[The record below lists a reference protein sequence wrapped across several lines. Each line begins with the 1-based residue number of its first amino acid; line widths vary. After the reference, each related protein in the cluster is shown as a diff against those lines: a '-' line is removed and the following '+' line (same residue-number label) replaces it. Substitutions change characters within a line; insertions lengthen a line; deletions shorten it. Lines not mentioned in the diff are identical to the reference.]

1 MGSAGISQGPGARR
15 APGLRMS
22 ADEFVAA
29 GEALYGKRW
38 KAPMARALGLDP
50 ATVWR
55 YATGADIPGPVVA
68 ALRCFLREREGQPF
82 TDA

>member
-1 MGSAGISQGPGARR
+1 MPKAGITQGPGAER
-15 APGLRMS
+15 APGLVMS
-22 ADEFVAA
+22 ADEFVAT
-29 GEALYGKRW
+29 GEALYGRRW

-68 ALRCFLREREGQPF
+68 ALRCFLRERSRR
-82 TDA
+82 

>member
-1 MGSAGISQGPGARR
+1 MGKAGTTQGPGADR

-22 ADEFVAA
+22 AAEFIAA
-29 GEALYGKRW
+29 GEALYGRRW
-38 KAPMARALGLDP
+38 KASMARALGLDP

-68 ALRCFLREREGQPF
+68 ALRCFLRERAGGA
-82 TDA
+82 D

>member
-1 MGSAGISQGPGARR
+1 MREAGITRGPGAGK

-22 ADEFVAA
+22 ADEFVAT
-29 GEALYGKRW
+29 GEALHGKRW
-38 KAPMARALGLDP
+38 KAPLARSLGLDP

-68 ALRCFLREREGQPF
+68 ALRCFLREKARREG
-82 TDA
+82 